1 MPNSPP
7 LSDLVVQLRG
17 YIRGARSRGT
27 SDEFINEQ
35 LVELFNDLD
44 VSDYPEREIEA
55 FQLSF
60 FQMLGEERLKRGYL
74 TAQQMLWYNGLEA
87 TSPEAL
93 ARIQRQLEAIST
105 RLGYSVIRE
114 GPPSRDPSEN

>member
-1 MPNSPP
+1 MPKSPP
-7 LSDLVVQLRG
+7 LSDLVDHLRG
-17 YIRGARSRGT
+17 YIRETRPRGNP
-27 SDEFINEQ
+27 DEFINEQ